1 MGTETLNTNLLKML
15 SHLSKYPIPD
25 PQMVRDFKWFVK
37 HYNLSVGDG
46 VVTPPNIGGNNVVT
60 VKETTL
66 TFNGGALSKVPT
78 NNPDGLV
85 ITPGSLKAIY
95 SMKILIEGTTSET
108 FSYNNGLDVGITLGS
123 EEIVGETLAEGD
135 TPAGEP
141 FPDPIKIF
149 CDDAAVTA
157 NTLSTLSVTI
167 KLYTA

>member
-1 MGTETLNTNLLKML
+1 ML
-15 SHLSKYPIPD
+15 SHLNKYPIPD
-25 PQMVRDFKWFVK
+25 PQMVRDFKWFTK
-37 HYNLSVGDG
+37 TYNLAVQSGEVTAPG
-46 VVTPPNIGGNNVVT
+46 VIAPNEVPT

-66 TFNGGALSKVPT
+66 TFNGGVLSKVPT

-135 TPAGEP
+135 TPVGEP

-149 CDDAAVTA
+149 CDDAAITA